1 MKKLIIICVV
11 LFGCVQLQGQSLE
24 RTVIGSAGI
33 AIQNASGGLSFTVGE
48 VATNGSNLLTQGFQ
62 QPEVKNNIGVINVQG
77 MNAQAI
83 VFPNPTVDMLNIKSN
98 LPNMGIQNVSYK
110 IVDNYGKTVLQG
122 TIASNGGMIDVV
134 SLASASYVLI
144 LSSGT
149 EFSQKVR
156 FTRI

>member
-1 MKKLIIICVV
+1 MKKLIIICIV

-33 AIQNASGGLSFTVGE
+33 AIQNSSGGLSFTVGE
-48 VATNGSNLLTQGFQ
+48 LATNASNLLTQGFQ
-62 QPEVKNNIGVINVQG
+62 QPTIKKNVGTVNVQN
-77 MNAQAI
+77 MNAEAI
-83 VFPNPTVDMLNIKSN
+83 VFPNPTVDVLNIKSA
-98 LPNMGIQNVSYK
+98 LPTVGIDNVSYK

-122 TIASNGGMIDVV
+122 TIASNGGMIDVK
-134 SLASASYVLI
+134 SLASASYVLV

-149 EFSQKVR
+149 DFSQKVR